1 MTTTE
6 ALRKQAK
13 KYIDKA
19 DEKSLRKINSILE
32 QAKDR
37 EWWND
42 KEFVKELDRMDAAM
56 ESGTEKGVTIEEL
69 KNSIEV
75 TRLKLYGK

>member
-19 DEKSLRKINSILE
+19 DENSLRRVNAILE
-32 QAKDR
+32 IDQAT
-37 EWWND
+37 NQ
-42 KEFVKELDRMDAAM
+42 
-56 ESGTEKGVTIEEL
+56 
-69 KNSIEV
+69 
-75 TRLKLYGK
+75 